1 MAQLRLT
8 LGHPRGPMPAH
19 LPPSPP
25 AIRLL
30 TGARVWLDDGTTGRF
45 VDGEAVAIQGARIKA
60 VGAADALA
68 KRYPKA
74 IRIALKGGTLMP
86 GFIESHAH
94 IGELG
99 AMSRQADLTGI
110 ASEDE
115 ALARVKAWCA
125 ANPSGWVRARGWDQ
139 NLWPG
144 QAFPTLKELD
154 AITGDRPAYLE
165 RVDGHA
171 AWVNSAALKL
181 GGITKDT
188 PDPKGGRYLR
198 DAEGNPTGVLVD
210 TAKELMWQR
219 IPKRT
224 LAEAEADL
232 LAGLGKLEALG
243 FTAAD
248 DLDVPALDLQAYRA
262 LQAKGKLPIRVFA
275 YLHHDDA
282 AAVKA
287 ELAKPRA
294 KPLSFFQVQGV
305 KFYMD
310 GALGSRGARLL
321 APYADEPESSGT
333 WVMDPAMVR
342 KDALAVMKAGYQPAL
357 HAIGDAG
364 NRAALD
370 LLEADL
376 KALGHAPSAP
386 PRIEHAQI
394 VTDEDAARFGKLG
407 IIASVQ
413 PMHCTD
419 DHAWTPARL
428 GPARVHEAYPWR
440 RLLQG
445 GATVCF
451 GSDAPI
457 ADANPFMAIPAAETR
472 QDIHG
477 DPPGGFNG
485 DQRMTREEALR
496 AYTLGAAEA
505 LGRKG
510 QLGVLVP
517 GASADLVWVDAD
529 MGTLAPESVRAL
541 KPGRMWIAGREVAR
555 TEP

>member
-1 MAQLRLT
+1 
-8 LGHPRGPMPAH
+8 MPQ
-19 LPPSPP
+19 LPPP
-25 AIRLL
+25 APAVTLL
-30 TGARVWLDDGTTGRF
+30 TGAQVWQDDGRHGRF
-45 VDGEAVAIQGARIKA
+45 AKGLAVALAGDRIAA
-60 VGAADALA
+60 VGPAAALRR
-68 KRYPKA
+68 RYPKA
-74 IRIALKGGTLMP
+74 VRVDLRGGSLLP
-86 GFIESHAH
+86 GFLESHAH
-94 IGELG
+94 VGELG
-99 AMSRQADLTGI
+99 AMARQADVTGLK
-110 ASEDE
+110 SEAE
-115 ALARVKAWCA
+115 VLARVKAWCA
-125 ANPSGWVRARGWDQ
+125 ANPDGWVRARGWDQ

-144 QAFPTLKELD
+144 QAFPTLTELD

-171 AWVNSAALKL
+171 AWVNSAALRVA
-181 GGITKDT
+181 GITKAT
-188 PDPKGGRYLR
+188 PDPAGGRILR

-210 TAKELMWQR
+210 GAKDLMAAKL
-219 IPKRT
+219 PKPT
-224 LAEAEADL
+224 LQEAEANL
-232 LAGLGKLEALG
+232 LAGLRHLEALG
-243 FTAAD
+243 FTSAD

-262 LQAKGKLPIRVFA
+262 LQAQGKLPIRVFA
-275 YLHHDDA
+275 YVHRDDQD
-282 AAVKA
+282 AVKA

-294 KPLSFFQVQGV
+294 TALSFFQVQGV

-321 APYADEPESSGT
+321 APYADEPGRKGL
-333 WVMDPAMVR
+333 WVMDPGMVR
-342 KDALAVMKAGYQPAL
+342 REALVVLKAGYQPAL

-364 NRAALD
+364 NRAALN
-370 LLEADL
+370 LLQADL

-394 VTDEDAARFGKLG
+394 VTDADAARFGKLG

-440 RLLQG
+440 RFLKG

-457 ADANPFMAIPAAETR
+457 ADANPFMGIPAAETR
-472 QDIHG
+472 QDAAG

-496 AYTLGAAEA
+496 AYTLAGAKA
-505 LGRKG
+505 LGRED
-510 QLGVLVP
+510 QLGRLAP
-517 GASADLVWVDAD
+517 GLAADLVWVDAD
-529 MGTLAPESVRAL
+529 LASLPPQALRAL
-541 KPGRMWIAGREVAR
+541 KPGRLWVAGQEADLKA
-555 TEP
+555 PPQD

>member
-1 MAQLRLT
+1 
-8 LGHPRGPMPAH
+8 MPFA
-19 LPPSPP
+19 LPPAPP

-30 TGARVWLDDGTTGRF
+30 TGARLWRDDGRTGRL
-45 VDGEAVAIQGARIKA
+45 VDGEAVAIQGSIIKA
-60 VGAADALA
+60 VGPSAELA

-74 IRIALKGGTLMP
+74 VRIELHGGTLMP

-99 AMSRQADLTGI
+99 AMTRQADLGGI
-110 ASEDE
+110 TTEE
-115 ALARVKAWCA
+115 AVLAKVKAWCA
-125 ANPSGWVRARGWDQ
+125 ANPSGWVRGRGWDQ
-139 NLWPG
+139 NLWPTK
-144 QAFPTLKELD
+144 AFPGLKALD

-181 GGITKDT
+181 AGITKAT
-188 PDPKGGRYLR
+188 PDPKGGRILR
-198 DAEGNPTGVLVD
+198 DADGDPSGVLVD
-210 TAKELMWQR
+210 MAKDEMAQR
-219 IPKRT
+219 LPKPT
-224 LAEAEADL
+224 LAEAEANL
-232 LAGLGKLEALG
+232 LAGMRKLEALG
-243 FTAAD
+243 FTSAD
-248 DLDVPALDLQAYRA
+248 DLGVPALDLQAYRA

-275 YLHHDDA
+275 YLHRDDQ
-282 AAVKA
+282 AAVKT
-287 ELAKPRA
+287 ELAKPRTKA
-294 KPLSFFQVQGV
+294 LAFFQVQGV

-321 APYADEPESSGT
+321 APYADEPASSGT
-333 WVMDPAMVR
+333 WVMDPGMVR
-342 KDALAVMKAGYQPAL
+342 KEALAVMKAGYQPAL

-394 VTDEDAARFGKLG
+394 VTDEDAARFGPLG

-419 DHAWTPARL
+419 DHAWTPTRL
-428 GPARVHEAYPWR
+428 GSTRVHEAYPWR
-440 RLLQG
+440 RILQG

-472 QDIHG
+472 QDLHG

-485 DQRMTREEALR
+485 DQRMTREESIR
-496 AYTLGAAEA
+496 AYTLAGAEA
-505 LGRKG
+505 LGRNG
-510 QLGVLVP
+510 QLGALIP
-517 GASADLVWVDAD
+517 GSAADLIWVDAD
-529 MGTLAPESVRAL
+529 MDTLSPEALRAV
-541 KPGRMWIAGREVAR
+541 KPGRQWIAGREAKR
-555 TEP
+555 AEP

>member
-1 MAQLRLT
+1 
-8 LGHPRGPMPAH
+8 MPLP
-19 LPPSPP
+19 LPPPNATVQILS
-25 AIRLL
+25 
-30 TGARVWLDDGTTGRF
+30 GAKLWLDDGRQGHTVEGQ
-45 VDGEAVAIQGARIKA
+45 AVVLEGGLIAA
-60 VGAADALA
+60 VGAAETLA

-74 IRIALKGGTLMP
+74 VRIHLNGGTLLP

-94 IGELG
+94 VGELG
-99 AMSRQADLTGI
+99 AMTRQADLGGLR
-110 ASEDE
+110 SEAAVLD
-115 ALARVKAWCA
+115 RVKAWIA
-125 ANPSGWVRARGWDQ
+125 ANPDGWIRGRGWDQ

-154 AITGDRPAYLE
+154 ALTGDRPAYLE

-171 AWVNSAALKL
+171 VWVNSAALKL
-181 GGITKDT
+181 AGITKDT
-188 PDPKGGRYLR
+188 PDPAGGRCLR
-198 DAEGNPTGVLVD
+198 DAEGNLTGVLVD
-210 TAKELMWQR
+210 MAKELMWQKL
-219 IPKRT
+219 PKQT
-224 LAEAEADL
+224 LAEAEANL
-232 LAGLGKLEALG
+232 LAGLRRLEALG
-243 FTAAD
+243 FTSAD
-248 DLDVPALDLQAYRA
+248 DLDVPALDLKAYRA

-275 YLHHDDA
+275 YVHHDDD

-287 ELAKPRA
+287 ELAQPRTKA
-294 KPLSFFQVQGV
+294 LAFFQVQGV

-321 APYADEPESSGT
+321 APYADEPASQGL
-333 WVMDPAMVR
+333 WVMDPARVQR
-342 KDALAVMKAGYQPAL
+342 DALGVMKAGYQPAL
-357 HAIGDAG
+357 HAIGDGG

-428 GPARVHEAYPWR
+428 GAGRVHEAYPWR
-440 RLLQG
+440 RFLQG
-445 GATVCF
+445 GAVVCF

-472 QDIHG
+472 QDASG

-485 DQRMTREEALR
+485 DQRMNREESIR
-496 AYTLGAAEA
+496 AYTLAGAEA
-505 LGRKG
+505 LGRAG
-510 QLGVLVP
+510 QLGRLAP
-517 GASADLVWVDAD
+517 GEAADLLWVDTD
-529 MGTLAPESVRAL
+529 LGTVPPEAMRAL
-541 KPGRMWIAGREVAR
+541 KPGRMWVGGRETR
-555 TEP
+555 E

>member
-1 MAQLRLT
+1 MPLT
-8 LGHPRGPMPAH
+8 LPPA
-19 LPPSPP
+19 PP

-30 TGARVWLDDGTTGRF
+30 SGARLWVDDGREGGF
-45 VDGEAVAIQGARIKA
+45 QDGQAVAIRGSRILA
-60 VGAADALA
+60 VGAAADLA

-74 IRIALKGGTLMP
+74 IRIALKGGSLMP

-99 AMSRQADLTGI
+99 AMARQADVTGLT
-110 ASEDE
+110 SE
-115 ALARVKAWCA
+115 AAVLAAVKAWCA
-125 ANPSGWVRARGWDQ
+125 ANPRGWVRARGWDQ

-144 QAFPTLKELD
+144 QAFPGLKELD
-154 AITGDRPAYLE
+154 AITGDRPAYLD

-181 GGITKDT
+181 AGVTKDT

-198 DAEGNPTGVLVD
+198 DAEGNPTGVLLD
-210 TAKELMWQR
+210 MAKDLMWRR

-232 LAGLGKLEALG
+232 LAGLRKLEALG
-243 FTAAD
+243 FTSAD

-275 YLHHDDA
+275 YLHRDDQT
-282 AAVKA
+282 AVKA
-287 ELAKPRA
+287 ELSKPRTKA
-294 KPLSFFQVQGV
+294 LAFFQVQGV

-321 APYADEPESSGT
+321 APYADEPSSSGL

-376 KALGHAPSAP
+376 EALGHRPDAP
-386 PRIEHAQI
+386 PRVEHAQI
-394 VTDEDAARFGKLG
+394 VTDEDASRFGKLG
-407 IIASVQ
+407 IVASVQ

-419 DHAWTPARL
+419 DHAWTPTRL
-428 GPARVHEAYPWR
+428 GADRAHEAYPWR
-440 RLLQG
+440 RFLQG

-457 ADANPFMAIPAAETR
+457 ADANSFLAIPAAETR

-485 DQRMTREEALR
+485 DQRMTREEAIR
-496 AYTLGAAEA
+496 AYALAGARA
-505 LGRKG
+505 LGREG
-510 QLGVLVP
+510 QLGQIKA
-517 GASADLVWVDAD
+517 GAAADLLWVDAD
-529 MGTLAPESVRAL
+529 LSALTPEAVRAV
-541 KPGRMWIAGREVAR
+541 KPGRLWIAG
-555 TEP
+555 TEAEPER

>member
-1 MAQLRLT
+1 
-8 LGHPRGPMPAH
+8 MPAH

-30 TGARVWLDDGTTGRF
+30 TGARLWLDDGQKGRL
-45 VDGEAVAIQGARIKA
+45 VDGEAVAIQGAKIQA
-60 VGAADALA
+60 VGPLAQLA

-74 IRIALKGGTLMP
+74 IRIELKGGSLMP

-94 IGELG
+94 VGELG

-110 ASEDE
+110 TSEEE

-125 ANPSGWVRARGWDQ
+125 TNPAGWVRARGWDQ
-139 NLWPG
+139 NLWTTK
-144 QAFPTLKELD
+144 AFPTLKELD

-171 AWVNSAALKL
+171 AWVNTAALKL
-181 GGITKDT
+181 AGITKDT
-188 PDPKGGRYLR
+188 PDPAGGRYIR
-198 DAEGNPTGVLVD
+198 DADGNPTGVLVD
-210 TAKELMWQR
+210 MAKDAMAQR
-219 IPKRT
+219 LPKPT
-224 LAEAEADL
+224 LAEAEANL
-232 LAGLGKLEALG
+232 LAGLRKLEALG
-243 FTAAD
+243 FTSAD
-248 DLDVPALDLQAYRA
+248 DLDVPGLDIEAYRA

-275 YLHHDDA
+275 YVHHDDA

-294 KPLSFFQVQGV
+294 KALSFFQVQGV

-321 APYADEPESSGT
+321 APYADEPSSSGL

-342 KDALAVMKAGYQPAL
+342 KDALAVLKAGYQPAL

-376 KALGHAPSAP
+376 KALGRKPDAP

-407 IIASVQ
+407 IVASVQ

-428 GPARVHEAYPWR
+428 GADRVQEAYPWR
-440 RLLQG
+440 RFLDG
-445 GATVCF
+445 GALVVF

-457 ADANPFMAIPAAETR
+457 ADANPFMAMPAAETR

-485 DQRMTREEALR
+485 DQRLTREEAIR
-496 AYTLGAAEA
+496 AYTLGGAEA

-510 QLGVLVP
+510 QLGRLAP
-517 GASADLVWVDAD
+517 GGAVDLVWVDAD
-529 MGTLAPESVRAL
+529 VERVSPEQMRGL
-541 KPGRMWIAGREVAR
+541 KPNRMWIAGVEAALPR
-555 TEP
+555 

>member
-1 MAQLRLT
+1 
-8 LGHPRGPMPAH
+8 MP
-19 LPPSPP
+19 LPPPP
-25 AIRLL
+25 PTAAVQILS
-30 TGARVWLDDGTTGRF
+30 GARLWLDDGHRGRF
-45 VDGEAVAIQGARIKA
+45 VEGQAVVLAGGRIAA
-60 VGAADALA
+60 VGAADTLA
-68 KRYPKA
+68 RRYPRA
-74 IRIALKGGTLMP
+74 TRVVLKGGSLLP

-94 IGELG
+94 VGELG
-99 AMSRQADLTGI
+99 AMARQADVTGLR
-110 ASEDE
+110 SEAE
-115 ALARVKAWCA
+115 VLAAVKAWCA
-125 ANPSGWVRARGWDQ
+125 ANPKGWVRARGWDQ

-154 AITGDRPAYLE
+154 ALTGGRPAYLE

-171 AWVNSAALKL
+171 VWVNSAALKVA
-181 GGITKDT
+181 GITKDT
-188 PDPKGGRYLR
+188 PDPSGGRILR

-210 TAKELMWQR
+210 VAKDLMDR
-219 IPKRT
+219 HLPRPT
-224 LAEAEADL
+224 LEEAEANL
-232 LAGLGKLEALG
+232 LAGLRKLEALG
-243 FTAAD
+243 FTSAD
-248 DLDVPALDLQAYRA
+248 DLDVPALDIQAYRA

-275 YLHHDDA
+275 YVHRDDA

-287 ELAKPRA
+287 ELARPRA
-294 KPLSFFQVQGV
+294 KALSFFQVQGV

-321 APYADEPESSGT
+321 APYADEPSSSGL
-333 WVMDPAMVR
+333 WVMDPARVR
-342 KDALAVMKAGYQPAL
+342 RDALVVMRAGYQPAL

-376 KALGHAPSAP
+376 KALGRAPSAP

-407 IIASVQ
+407 VIASVQ

-428 GPARVHEAYPWR
+428 GAARVHEAYPWR
-440 RLLQG
+440 RFLDG

-472 QDIHG
+472 QDASG
-477 DPPGGFNG
+477 DPAGGFNG
-485 DQRMTREEALR
+485 DQRMTREEGLR
-496 AYTLGAAEA
+496 AYTLAGAQA
-505 LGRKG
+505 LGRAG
-510 QLGVLVP
+510 QLGRLAP
-517 GASADLVWVDAD
+517 GGAADLVWVDAD
-529 MGTLAPESVRAL
+529 LGAVSPEDLRRL
-541 KPGRMWIAGREVAR
+541 KPGRLWVAGA
-555 TEP
+555 EPPGN

>member
-1 MAQLRLT
+1 MPLAMPPAMPPAPPALRL
-8 LGHPRGPMPAH
+8 
-19 LPPSPP
+19 
-25 AIRLL
+25 I
-30 TGARVWLDDGTTGRF
+30 TGAKLWMDDGKTGRT
-45 VDGEAVAIQGARIKA
+45 VTGQAVAIQGHRIKA
-60 VGAADALA
+60 VGPAVELA

-74 IRIALKGGTLMP
+74 IRIELRGGTLLP
-86 GFIESHAH
+86 GFVESHAH
-94 IGELG
+94 VGELG
-99 AMSRQADLTGI
+99 AMARQADLNWVR
-110 ASEDE
+110 SEAE
-115 ALARVKAWCA
+115 VLARVKAWCA
-125 ANPSGWVRARGWDQ
+125 ANPTGWVRGRGWDQ

-144 QAFPTLKELD
+144 QAFPGLKELD

-181 GGITKDT
+181 AGLTKAT
-188 PDPKGGRYLR
+188 PDPKGGRILR
-198 DAEGNPTGVLVD
+198 DAEGNPTGILVD
-210 TAKELMWQR
+210 MAKDEMAARL
-219 IPKRT
+219 PKPT
-224 LAEAEADL
+224 LAEAEANL
-232 LAGLGKLEALG
+232 LAGLRKLEALG
-243 FTAAD
+243 FTSAD

-275 YLHHDDA
+275 YLHRDDQV
-282 AAVKA
+282 AVKA

-294 KPLSFFQVQGV
+294 KALSFFQVQGV

-321 APYADEPESSGT
+321 APYADEPASSGT
-333 WVMDPAMVR
+333 WVMDPGMV
-342 KDALAVMKAGYQPAL
+342 KAEALAVLKAGYQPAL

-376 KALGHAPSAP
+376 KTLGHAPSAP
-386 PRIEHAQI
+386 ARIEHAQI
-394 VTDEDAARFGKLG
+394 VTDADAARFGKLG

-428 GPARVHEAYPWR
+428 GPERVHEAYPWR
-440 RLLQG
+440 RILNG
-445 GATVCF
+445 GAVVCF

-457 ADANPFMAIPAAETR
+457 ADANPFLAVPAAETR
-472 QDIHG
+472 QDLRG

-485 DQRMTREEALR
+485 DQRMTREEAIR
-496 AYTLGAAEA
+496 AYTLGASEA

-510 QLGVLVP
+510 QIGVLAP
-517 GASADLVWVDAD
+517 GAAADLVWVDAD
-529 MGTLAPESVRAL
+529 LGTLAPEAMRSL
-541 KPGRMWIAGREVAR
+541 KPGRLWVHG
-555 TEP
+555 TEAKLPER

>member
-1 MAQLRLT
+1 
-8 LGHPRGPMPAH
+8 MPAALPAV
-19 LPPSPP
+19 LPPAPP

-30 TGARVWLDDGTTGRF
+30 SGARVWVDDGRKGRF
-45 VDGEAVAIQGARIKA
+45 RDGEAVAIQGSRIKA
-60 VGAADALA
+60 VGPAAELA

-74 IRIALKGGTLMP
+74 IRIVLKGGTLMP

-99 AMSRQADLTGI
+99 AMARQADLDGI
-110 ASEDE
+110 TTEE
-115 ALARVKAWCA
+115 AVLAKVKAWCA
-125 ANPSGWVRARGWDQ
+125 ANPSGWVRGRGWDQ

-144 QAFPTLKELD
+144 KAFPGLKELD
-154 AITGDRPAYLE
+154 AITGDRPAFLN

-181 GGITKDT
+181 AGITKDT
-188 PDPKGGRYLR
+188 PDPEGGRYLR
-198 DAEGNPTGVLVD
+198 DAEGNPTGVLLD
-210 TAKELMWQR
+210 MAKELMWQR
-219 IPKRT
+219 IPKQT

-232 LAGLGKLEALG
+232 LAGMRKLEALG
-243 FTAAD
+243 FTSAD

-287 ELAKPRA
+287 ELAKPRTKA
-294 KPLSFFQVQGV
+294 LAFFQVQGV

-321 APYADEPESSGT
+321 APYADEPISSGL

-376 KALGHAPSAP
+376 KALDHASSAP

-428 GPARVHEAYPWR
+428 GADRVHEAYPWR
-440 RLLQG
+440 RILDG

-472 QDIHG
+472 QDRDG

-485 DQRMTREEALR
+485 DQRMTREEAIR
-496 AYTLGAAEA
+496 AYTLAGARA
-505 LGRKG
+505 LGREG
-510 QLGVLVP
+510 QLGGLKT
-517 GASADLVWVDAD
+517 GSAADLLWVDAD
-529 MGTLAPESVRAL
+529 LGALAPEALRAV
-541 KPGRMWIAGREVAR
+541 KPGRLWVAGREAKLA
-555 TEP
+555 EP